1 MSEVTFIKGK
11 DQSLENSI
19 AFMQTTLIKQGFDI
33 NEVKWLNSVANIY
46 SLHIHDRAC
55 PGLFTN
61 GKGASRKA
69 TLASALGEFLE
80 RLSTNYFFSDYYL
93 EPALKDP
100 SLSGMNDWLYYPNEK
115 SFALSDFKQC
125 LNADLWSIYDPHQE
139 LQADQL
145 LSFNDNSERI
155 RAIEMRHA
163 QTDEV
168 IYVPMNLLSNLYASN
183 GLSAGNNQQE
193 AAVQGLSEIFERW
206 VKNKILKENIC
217 LPEIPDQVIA
227 RFPSIQRSLQDLR
240 DQGLEVSVRDASL
253 GGQFPVMN
261 VTLFDPKQGR
271 CFASFG
277 AHPLF
282 EVALERTLTESLQG
296 RHLGFLDGFQ
306 VPSFDQ
312 QAIAEDENLENH
324 FIDSSGLINARF
336 IADQADF
343 EFVDWNWDLTTEQQ
357 WQWLVELAKEQGFDV
372 YIAHY
377 AQYNFHTCR
386 IIAPGMSEVYPMDEL
401 LVKNQNDGRK
411 LRQALGQFAI
421 NQQPG
426 LVLALLDEIGF
437 SDHQGV
443 ASLIGLM
450 PDAGCVWNNIKII
463 DLRFWLEV
471 YAKDFDAAYQSLQVC
486 KAYVDPEKP
495 MAVVYEAM
503 QFALDIELDSLD
515 YAAYRSGMKKLFG
528 EQIIDKVQAHLNGE
542 QCAWGL
548 ALGPA
553 AFEQSHRHQALWQV
567 YQRAHQAK
575 ISQIRVSQIKAE

>member
-1 MSEVTFIKGK
+1 VSEVTFIKGK
-11 DQSLENSI
+11 DQSLEQSI
-19 AFMQTTLIKQGFDI
+19 TTMQTTLAHQGFDI
-33 NEVKWLNSVANIY
+33 NEVNWLNPVENIY
-46 SLHIHDRAC
+46 SLHIHDKVC

-93 EPALKDP
+93 EPALE
-100 SLSGMNDWLYYPNEK
+100 NNQAWLYYPTEK
-115 SFALSDFKQC
+115 AFDLADYKQC
-125 LNADLWSIYDPHQE
+125 LNPKLWSIYDPHQE
-139 LQADQL
+139 LQGEHL
-145 LSFNDNSERI
+145 LSFNDNSEQI

-163 QTDEV
+163 QTDEI

-183 GLSAGNNQQE
+183 GLSAGNTRFE

-217 LPEIPDQVIA
+217 LPDVPEDVIL
-227 RFPSIQRSLQDLR
+227 RFPSITRSLQDLR
-240 DQGLEVSVRDASL
+240 DQGLEVLVRDASL

-277 AHPLF
+277 AHPIF

-312 QAIAEDENLENH
+312 QAVAEDENLENH
-324 FIDSSGLINARF
+324 FIDSSGLIHARF
-336 IADQADF
+336 IADQPDF
-343 EFVDWNWDLTTEQQ
+343 EFVDWNWDVDTEQQ
-357 WQWLVELAKEQGFDV
+357 WQGLVELAQQQGFDV

-377 AQYNFHTCR
+377 NHYGFNACR
-386 IIAPGMSEVYPMDEL
+386 MIAPGMSEVYPMDEL

-411 LRQALGQFAI
+411 LRQALDQFA
-421 NQQPG
+421 QDGQPG
-426 LVLALLDEIGF
+426 LVVDLLDEIGF

-450 PDAGCVWNNIKII
+450 PDAGALWNDVKII
-463 DLRFWLEV
+463 DLRFWLELS
-471 YAKDFDAAYQSLQVC
+471 AQDFEAAFQSLQVC
-486 KAYVDPEKP
+486 KAYVQPEKP
-495 MAVVYEAM
+495 MAVVYEVM
-503 QFALDIELDSLD
+503 QFALEIQLDGLD
-515 YAAYRSGMKKLFG
+515 VASYQTGMVKLFG
-528 EQIIDKVQAHLNGE
+528 ADLVEKVQAHLRNE
-542 QCAWGL
+542 QTFWGIP
-548 ALGPA
+548 LGHA
-553 AFEQSHRHQALWQV
+553 AFEQSQRHQALWQV
-567 YQRAHQAK
+567 YQRARLAK
-575 ISQIRVSQIKAE
+575 AG